1 MKIHTGFLQQV
12 GSRLRRAT
20 AGAAVPGG
28 VYAYVLAAL
37 MAASSA
43 ARADDLDI
51 YTKATA
57 VSTAVPS
64 MAMIFDTSAQMA
76 NSLLSSSGTVATTL
90 LHEASYGMKD
100 ALRAVM
106 TSAPDNLQMSLTDYG
121 NDGTYDKGR
130 LLQEMV
136 TIGDVASTV
145 PPVVF
150 TGSVDKRVSKS
161 ENDAAQTS
169 AGGARLIE
177 TSIDIPVKQSNNYAA
192 AISGSWTSS
201 AGSGLGGTCCDGVN
215 DAVVSTA
222 WSTIS
227 GSGNGNRYYYFH
239 PGTNTTQTFNLYSA
253 TAATINPVLFFVD
266 YWTSPYTILAYNDD
280 RSYTLTCPAGYT
292 EVTSGANA
300 GKCKNGGSVV
310 VKVAV
315 VDKNSTLTVTG
326 LTSRWYMLIVATR
339 DPGQAGSFDL
349 TMTDHSAGNT
359 FWDSFSGSSEPQKTG
374 FRFENLQIPFN
385 ANINSAKLVF
395 TRTAGSVVSPL
406 VIPGIDTNTNAVDF
420 SAQDLN
426 SRSVA
431 WSGSVV
437 LDSSAANPELNI
449 KDLVQDQVK
458 RAGWCPG
465 NAMAVMVK
473 DTGLGL
479 LDYMRAVTFEGGSA
493 SAARLVISYDP
504 ASGDPSACNQKTTT
518 LRVQSMSE
526 DTTQFADG
534 TLDIDKS
541 YMPTGSVD
549 ATLADKRGK
558 LWISSGTKVGLRF
571 SLAPIPAGATIQSA
585 YLQLTARGGSQQAMK
600 IYGIRDIQGSAQAFL
615 PDLKYLDSVPRTDEG
630 NHVAWSPA
638 GWADGTVYTSPNIA
652 NLVQEQVS
660 HAGWGVEHTLG
671 FIIQGTTAAVTK
683 ACAWE
688 YGPGGGFAS
697 VNESDFGTCAARL
710 VITYDDGGAPTE
722 QTNRRALVTHMTTL
736 KKSGLQPMGAAFLKT
751 AEYLGGYFNS
761 FPGDGISD
769 QGSTDTVSP
778 VRPTLTSGACSSN
791 TIVFIAD
798 NNEGA
803 KYDKTPY
810 ANEVKD
816 FITKVAPGSDNSCTV
831 SGSGSNMS
839 GKNCTEAL
847 AKALFD
853 DGDDGFLPVGA
864 ADKVSVKTFAIN
876 FGATAGG
883 AGGGGGTTGGGT
895 MNALASRG
903 GGEFYQSGSSGELV
917 KQLLTILRSVAEQ
930 GAAVAA
936 PGVAVNALN
945 RFTHDDQLYFS
956 LFRPSTRV
964 DWTGNLKRY
973 RLYKGEVVGINK
985 DFPPSAVLTGTG
997 GFFDTDAHSWWSN
1010 QLDGAVVTT
1019 GGAATE
1025 SATASRRIFTY
1036 LGDNA
1041 DAKAT
1046 ELTDMVTPDNTYIIE
1061 NARGIPPGRG
1071 VLGIERLPAAYFAP
1085 GGPLE
1090 NQVLVDARALQIVE
1104 FLRAAPNAS
1113 RFWGASIHASPLS
1126 INFSRT
1132 DPAKPI
1138 RTVFYGDNRGFLHA
1152 IDAGELSS
1160 DDVNVNLANTG
1171 GKELFAF
1178 LPKEL
1183 LYNAALLE
1191 DNTQDVLNTGYIYG
1205 MDGTMSTYSRD
1216 DDMDGSM
1223 DSVLLY
1229 IGMRRGGDN
1238 YYALDVTK
1246 ARSDVPASDRTPKLQ
1261 FVIDGGVGDYA
1272 EMGQTWSSFVQSY
1285 MLMNGDSSRVGVFSG
1300 GYDAARHDISDD
1312 PAVTT
1317 DGESFQ
1323 DVDQLGRMVYIV
1335 DAETG
1340 QLLWRSGDVDAG
1352 KFPAIKEM
1360 KYSIT
1365 ADPRM
1370 IDRNGNGDAD
1380 GMYVVDLAGQIFR
1393 FDFDEASTYDP
1404 YGNST
1409 YAPTTD
1415 GGTSDPTT
1423 LVKNVVLVA
1432 KLGAT
1437 GVGKGGGA
1445 ADPTVDNRRFYSY
1458 PSVAKVQGAVS
1469 GQYDTMLALV
1479 SGYREEPRDTKTEE
1493 MVFMVRD
1500 VGGFSPTPKVNPT
1513 VTLDD
1518 LVDISSM
1525 AETND
1530 TSKPG
1535 WYISLD
1541 PAMSE
1546 KGTGSPLIIENNIIF
1561 GTFVINASASE
1572 CVPDIGETRLWAMTS
1587 TGLGLFDTNS
1597 DGVHERFKDID
1608 LPGMSG
1614 TGQLILGAGGE
1625 TNLLFGVKS
1634 IDFEEACPN
1643 CLKSRDTPMRSRWY
1657 IQDE

>member
-1 MKIHTGFLQQV
+1 MKIHVEFLKPV
-12 GSRLRRAT
+12 GGRLRRA
-20 AGAAVPGG
+20 ASRLAVPGG
-28 VYAYVLAAL
+28 VYAWVLAAL

-64 MAMIFDTSAQMA
+64 MAMIFDTSSQMA

-106 TSAPDNLQMSLTDYG
+106 TSAPDNLQVSLTDYG

-136 TIGDVASTV
+136 TVGDVAGTV
-145 PPVVF
+145 PPPVF
-150 TGSVDKRVSKS
+150 TGTVDKRVNKGV
-161 ENDAAQTS
+161 NDAAQTS
-169 AGGARLIE
+169 AGGPRLVE
-177 TSIDIPVKQSNNYAA
+177 ASIDIPIKQSGSYATE
-192 AISGSWTSS
+192 ITGSWTKS
-201 AGSGLGGTCCDGVN
+201 AGAGLGGTCCDGIS
-215 DAVVSTA
+215 DAVVSTE
-222 WSTIS
+222 WSNIATT
-227 GSGNGNRYYYFH
+227 GDGNRYYEFH
-239 PGTNTTQTFNLYSA
+239 PGTNTTQTFNLYSP
-253 TAATINPVLFFVD
+253 TAATVNPVLFFVD
-266 YWTSPYTILAYNDD
+266 PLTTPYTILAFNDD
-280 RSYTLTCPAGYT
+280 RSYTLACPAGYT
-292 EVTSGANA
+292 EITSGANA
-300 GKCKNGGSVV
+300 GKCKNGGSVLP
-310 VKVAV
+310 KVGV

-326 LTSRWYMLIVATR
+326 LTSRWYVLIVATR
-339 DPGQAGSFDL
+339 EPDQAGSFTL
-349 TMTDHSAGNT
+349 SMTDHSAGNK
-359 FWDSFSGSSEPQKTG
+359 FSDPAAGLSEPQQTG
-374 FRFENLQIPFN
+374 FRFENLQIPFG
-385 ANINSAKLVF
+385 AGINSAELVF
-395 TRTAGSVVSPL
+395 TRVDGSLVSPL
-406 VIPGIDTNTNAVDF
+406 VIPGIDTDTNAVDF

-426 SRSVA
+426 SRSVDWGGA
-431 WSGSVV
+431 VV
-437 LDSSAANPELNI
+437 LDSSAANPALNI

-458 RAGWCPG
+458 RTGWCPG

-479 LDYMRAVTFEGGSA
+479 TDYVRAVTFEGGSA

-504 ASGDPSACNQKTTT
+504 ASGDPTACNAKATT
-518 LRVQSMSE
+518 LKVQSMSE

-558 LWISSGTKVGLRF
+558 LWISNATKVGLRF
-571 SLAPIPAGATIQSA
+571 SLAPIPAGATIQTA

-615 PDLKYLDSVPRTDEG
+615 PDLKYLDGVPRTSEA

-638 GWADGTVYTSPNIA
+638 AWADGTVYSSPNIA
-652 NLVQEQVS
+652 SLVQEQVN
-660 HAGWGVEHTLG
+660 HANWGLEHTLG
-671 FIIQGTTAAVTK
+671 FIIQGTTASVSK

-710 VITYDDGGAPTE
+710 VITYDDGGAATE
-722 QTNRRALVTHMTTL
+722 QTNRRVLVTHMTTL
-736 KKSGLQPMGAAFLKT
+736 KKSGLQPMGAAYLKT
-751 AEYLGGYFNS
+751 AEYLGGFFDT
-761 FPGDGISD
+761 FPGDGVGD
-769 QGSTDTVSP
+769 QGSTDTPSP
-778 VRPTLTSGACSSN
+778 VAPTLTPGACSSN

-803 KYDKTPY
+803 KYNKTPY
-810 ANEVKD
+810 SDEVTK
-816 FITKVAPGSDNSCTV
+816 FIDTVAPGETNSCTV

-839 GKNCTEAL
+839 GKICTESMAE
-847 AKALFD
+847 ALFD

-973 RLYKGEVVGINK
+973 RLYKGEVVGIDK
-985 DFPPSAVLTGTG
+985 DNPPSAVLTGTG

-1025 SATASRRIFTY
+1025 SVTANRRIFTY
-1036 LGDNA
+1036 FGDNA

-1061 NARGIPPGRG
+1061 NARGIAPDRG
-1071 VLGIERLPAAYFAP
+1071 VLGIERLPASYFAA
-1085 GGPLE
+1085 GGALE
-1090 NQVLVDARALQIVE
+1090 NQELVDARALQIVE
-1104 FLRAAPNAS
+1104 FLRAAPNSS

-1160 DDVNVNLANTG
+1160 DDVSVNLANTG
-1171 GKELFAF
+1171 GTELFSF
-1178 LPKEL
+1178 LPQEL

-1191 DNTQDVLNTGYIYG
+1191 DNTQDVLKTGYVYG

-1216 DDMDGSM
+1216 DDLDGNM

-1229 IGMRRGGDN
+1229 VGMRRGGDN
-1238 YYALDVTK
+1238 YYALDVTN
-1246 ARSDVPASDRTPKLQ
+1246 ARSDVAASDRTPKLQ
-1261 FVIDGGVGDYA
+1261 FVVDGGVGDYA
-1272 EMGQTWSSFVQSY
+1272 DMGQTWSSFVQSY
-1285 MLMNGDSSRVGVFSG
+1285 MLMDGQSSRVGVFAG

-1340 QLLWRSGDVDAG
+1340 QLLWRSGDVDAS

-1360 KYSIT
+1360 RYSIT

-1393 FDFDEASTYDP
+1393 FDFDEASKYDP
-1404 YGNST
+1404 YANST
-1409 YAPTTD
+1409 YAPAAD

-1437 GVGKGGGA
+1437 GAG
-1445 ADPTVDNRRFYSY
+1445 ADPVADNRRFYSY

-1479 SGYREEPRDTKTEE
+1479 SGYREEPRDVKTEE

-1500 VGGFSPTPKVNPT
+1500 VGGFSPTPRVNPT
-1513 VTLDD
+1513 LELAD
-1518 LVDISSM
+1518 LVDITGL
-1525 AETND
+1525 AETSD

-1572 CVPDIGETRLWAMTS
+1572 CVPDIGETRLYAMTS
-1587 TGLGLFDTNS
+1587 TGLGLFDVDN
-1597 DGVHERFKDID
+1597 DGVHERYKDID

>member
-1 MKIHTGFLQQV
+1 MKIHMEFLKPAGGRV
-12 GSRLRRAT
+12 RRAA
-20 AGAAVPGG
+20 AGLAVPGG
-28 VYAYVLAAL
+28 VFAYVLAAL

-57 VSTAVPS
+57 LSTAVPS
-64 MAMIFDTSAQMA
+64 MAMIFDTSAEMA
-76 NSLLSSSGTVATTL
+76 NSLLSASGADATTL
-90 LHEASYGMKD
+90 LHEGSYGMRD
-100 ALRAVM
+100 ALRAVI
-106 TSAPDNLQMSLTDYG
+106 TSAPDNLQVSLTDYAT
-121 NDGTYDKGR
+121 DGTYDKGR
-130 LLQEMV
+130 ILQEMV
-136 TIGDVASTV
+136 TVGAVVSST
-145 PPVVF
+145 PPTSVF
-150 TGSVDKRVSKS
+150 SGSVDQRVARGV
-161 ENDAAQTS
+161 NDAAQTAS
-169 AGGARLIE
+169 GGVRA
-177 TSIDIPVKQSNNYAA
+177 TATAIDIPVKQADGYASS
-192 AISGSWTSS
+192 ISGSWTSS
-201 AGSGLGGTCCDGVN
+201 AGAGLGGVCCDGTA
-215 DAVVSTA
+215 DPVVSSE
-222 WSTIS
+222 WSSIAAT
-227 GSGNGNRYYYFH
+227 GDGNRYYYFH
-239 PGTNTTQTFNLYSA
+239 PGTNTSQTFNLYSP
-253 TAATINPVLFFVD
+253 TADTVNPVLFFVD
-266 YWTSPYTILAYNDD
+266 DLTSPYTIIAYNDD
-280 RSYTLTCPAGYT
+280 RAATKSCPAGT
-292 EVTSGANA
+292 TWGSGSNA
-300 GKCKNGGSVV
+300 GRCKVSGSTYVDPV
-310 VKVAV
+310 WV
-315 VDKNSTLTVTG
+315 VDKNSTLTVSG
-326 LTSRWYMLIVATR
+326 LTSRRYMLIVATR
-339 DPGQAGSFDL
+339 DPKQAGDFTL
-349 TMTDHSAGNT
+349 TMTDQSAGNT
-359 FWDSFSGSSEPQKTG
+359 LSDASSSASQPQKSG

-385 ANINSAKLVF
+385 ANISTAKLVF
-395 TRTAGSVVSPL
+395 TRDAGSAVSPL
-406 VIPGIDTNTNAVDF
+406 VVPGVDTDTNAVDF
-420 SAQDLN
+420 ATRDLN

-431 WSGSVV
+431 WGSSVV
-437 LDSSAANPELNI
+437 LDSAAANPEINV
-449 KDLVQDQVK
+449 KDLLQDQVK
-458 RAGWCPG
+458 RAGWCHG
-465 NAMAVMVK
+465 NALAFVIK

-479 LDYMRAVTFEGGSA
+479 TDYMRALAYEAG
-493 SAARLVISYDP
+493 AATAPRLVVSFDP
-504 ASGDPSACNQKTTT
+504 ASGDTTT
-518 LRVQSMSE
+518 CTSKTASLRIQAMSE

-534 TLDIDKS
+534 TLDIDKA

-558 LWISSGTKVGLRF
+558 LLIRADTKIGLRF
-571 SLAPIPAGATIQSA
+571 SLAPIPAGAVIQSA
-585 YLQLTARGGSQQAMK
+585 TLYLTARGGDRQAMK
-600 IYGIRDIQGSAQAFL
+600 IYGIRDTRGSAQAFL
-615 PDLKYLDSVPRTDEG
+615 PDLKYLNSVPRTSEAG
-630 NHVAWSPA
+630 HVPWSPA
-638 GWADGTVYTSPNIA
+638 SWVDGTEYASGNIA
-652 NLVQEQVS
+652 SLVQEQVN
-660 HAGWGVEHTLG
+660 HGDWGVDHTLG
-671 FIIQGTTAAVTK
+671 FVIEGTATADMK

-697 VNESDFGTCAARL
+697 TNPGDFGSCAARL
-710 VITYDDGGAPTE
+710 VVTYDDGGGNVE
-722 QTNRRALVTHMTTL
+722 VTNRRLLVDHMMTL
-736 KKSGLQPMGAAFLKT
+736 KKSGRQPMGAAYLKT
-751 AEYLGGYFNS
+751 AEYLGGFFS
-761 FPGDGISD
+761 TFPGDGIKD
-769 QGSTDTVSP
+769 QGSTDQAKP
-778 VRPTLTSGACSSN
+778 VRPTLTAGACSSN

-803 KYDKTPY
+803 AYNKTPY
-810 ANEVKD
+810 AEEVVK
-816 FITKVAPGSDNSCTV
+816 FIDTVAPGETKACTV
-831 SGSGSNMS
+831 SGSGTNMS
-839 GKNCTEAL
+839 GKICTESL
-847 AKALFD
+847 AEAMFD
-853 DGDDGFLPVGA
+853 DGDNGFTQVGGTE
-864 ADKVSVKTFAIN
+864 KITVKTFAIN

-883 AGGGGGTTGGGT
+883 AGGGTTGGGT
-895 MNALASRG
+895 LNALASRG

-973 RLYKGEVVGINK
+973 RLYNGNVVGIDK
-985 DFPPSAVLTGTG
+985 DKPPSAVLTGTG

-1010 QLDGAVVTT
+1010 RLDGAVVTA
-1019 GGAATE
+1019 GGAADE
-1025 SATASRRIFTY
+1025 SLTAYRRIFTY
-1036 LGDNA
+1036 LGKNA

-1046 ELTDMVTPDNTYIIE
+1046 ELTDQVIDTNTLIDE
-1061 NARGIPPGRG
+1061 FTVG
-1071 VLGIERLPAAYFAP
+1071 VDRLPEFFVA

-1090 NQVLVDARALQIVE
+1090 DQVLVEARRLQVIE
-1104 FLRAAPNAS
+1104 FLRAAPNTS

-1152 IDAGELSS
+1152 VDAGGLSS

-1171 GKELFAF
+1171 GTELFAF
-1178 LPKEL
+1178 LPQEL
-1183 LYNAALLE
+1183 LRNAALLE
-1191 DNTQDVLNTGYIYG
+1191 DNTQDVLKTGYVYG
-1205 MDGTMSTYSRD
+1205 MDGAMSSYSRD
-1216 DDMDGSM
+1216 VDLDGSM

-1229 IGMRRGGDN
+1229 TSMRRGGDN

-1246 ARSDVPASDRTPKLQ
+1246 ARSDVSRSDRTPKLQ
-1261 FVIDGGVGDYA
+1261 FVIDGGVGAYA
-1272 EMGQTWSSFVQSY
+1272 DMGQTWSAFVQSY
-1285 MLMNGDSSRVGVFSG
+1285 MLMKSKSSRVGVFAG
-1300 GYDAARHDISDD
+1300 GYDAARHDINDD
-1312 PAVTT
+1312 PLVTT
-1317 DGESFQ
+1317 DGDSFQ

-1352 KFPAIKEM
+1352 KFPAIKAM

-1404 YGNST
+1404 YASST

-1415 GGTSDPTT
+1415 GGISDPTT
-1423 LVKNVVLVA
+1423 LLKNVVLVA

-1437 GVGKGGGA
+1437 GVNKSGGA
-1445 ADPTVDNRRFYSY
+1445 PDPVVDNRRFYSY

-1469 GQYDTMLALV
+1469 GQYDTMLAVV

-1500 VGGFSPTPKVNPT
+1500 TGGFSPTPRVNA
-1513 VTLDD
+1513 TLTLAD
-1518 LVDISSM
+1518 LVDITKL

-1587 TGLGLFDTNS
+1587 TGLGLFDVDN
-1597 DGVHERFKDID
+1597 DGVHERYKDID

-1634 IDFEEACPN
+1634 VDFEEVCPN
-1643 CLKSRDTPMRSRWY
+1643 CLQNRDTPMRSRWY